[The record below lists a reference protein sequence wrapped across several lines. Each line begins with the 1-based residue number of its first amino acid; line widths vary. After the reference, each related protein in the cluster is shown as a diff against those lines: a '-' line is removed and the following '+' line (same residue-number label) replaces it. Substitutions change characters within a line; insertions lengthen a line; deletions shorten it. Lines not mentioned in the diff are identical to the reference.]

1 MQRILTTGIREIDS
15 NKFTEC
21 TANNDI
27 TNKPEFGQCLYGS
40 TLIKKKNGSVYSD
53 WSYFTQNDYTEKFF
67 NYGISYKLHKSSKI
81 AEIDT
86 FDDYKKLI
94 EKYPYTPGDGF
105 KTALNFVD
113 LSKDYDAFHLTYDG
127 LCSLRSDIDI
137 FFRAGEDTNDPMVRF
152 FKNHR
157 DFYSYDAETW
167 ILFNLDCINKGSIL
181 NHDNV
186 NSDGIYIEV

>member
-53 WSYFTQNDYTEKFF
+53 WAYFTQNDYTEKFF

-81 AEIDT
+81 AEINT
-86 FDDYKKLI
+86 FDDYKNLLKNIRILLVMVLKQHLI
-94 EKYPYTPGDGF
+94 
-105 KTALNFVD
+105 L
-113 LSKDYDAFHLTYDG
+113 LT
-127 LCSLRSDIDI
+127 
-137 FFRAGEDTNDPMVRF
+137 FRRIMMHF
-152 FKNHR
+152 
-157 DFYSYDAETW
+157 
-167 ILFNLDCINKGSIL
+167 I
-181 NHDNV
+181 
-186 NSDGIYIEV
+186 

>member
-40 TLIKKKNGSVYSD
+40 TLIKGTNGSVCSD
-53 WSYFTQNDYTEKFF
+53 WSYFTQNDYTAKFF

-94 EKYPYTPGDGF
+94 EKYQYDPGVGF

-127 LCSLRSDIDI
+127 YRSLRSEFDI
-137 FFRAGEDTNDPMVRF
+137 FFMSRGDSDDMFKF
-152 FKNHR
+152 FKNHK
-157 DFYSYDAETW
+157 DFYAYDAETW

>member
-40 TLIKKKNGSVYSD
+40 TLIKSTNGSVCSD
-53 WSYFTQNDYTEKFF
+53 WSYFTQNDYTAKFF

-113 LSKDYDAFHLTYDG
+113 LSKDYDAFHLTEEAFWKMRLPG
-127 LCSLRSDIDI
+127 FMSTEEEWE
-137 FFRAGEDTNDPMVRF
+137 FFYEKHNA
-152 FKNHR
+152 

-181 NHDNV
+181 NHN
-186 NSDGIYIEV
+186 NIKYFYQ